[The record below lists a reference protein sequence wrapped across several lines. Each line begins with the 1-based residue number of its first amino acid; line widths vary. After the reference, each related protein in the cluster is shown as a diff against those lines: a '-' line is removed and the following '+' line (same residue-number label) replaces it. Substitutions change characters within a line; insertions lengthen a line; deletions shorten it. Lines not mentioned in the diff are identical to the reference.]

1 MAIFKTL
8 KVNGQ
13 AWTAAQKFEWIFWYG
28 LKRMGITVC
37 GVYLRAPQGDTNLPP
52 QPEGYTFH
60 TGRPIE
66 LLPYLDQCDQL
77 SEEFLLE
84 ADQREDFC
92 GWAMLGGVLAGF
104 RFCTTK
110 RVLVTSQIDIWVP
123 NGFIYAYKAYVL
135 PEHRR
140 KHIDR
145 WNSHVTDLKVAKTNY
160 RWVWYSHMDN
170 FPQRLN
176 GDTHPNRRA
185 QRFGLTGWIK
195 LFGHQIPFSTRS
207 AKWLNVRFLKKGDQP
222 RRTL

>member
-1 MAIFKTL
+1 
-8 KVNGQ
+8 
-13 AWTAAQKFEWIFWYG
+13 
-28 LKRMGITVC
+28 
-37 GVYLRAPQGDTNLPP
+37 
-52 QPEGYTFH
+52 
-60 TGRPIE
+60 
-66 LLPYLDQCDQL
+66 
-77 SEEFLLE
+77 
-84 ADQREDFC
+84 
-92 GWAMLGGVLAGF
+92 MLGGVLAGF

-145 WNSHVTDLKVAKTNY
+145 CNSHVTDLKVAKTNY
-160 RWVWYSHMDN
+160 RWVWYSRMDN

-185 QRFGLTGWIK
+185 LRFGLTGWIK